1 MKMMKN
7 KKMVFAVASVLLAVM
22 VCLSSVSA
30 FAADDL
36 VVPDPKDGVETDVG
50 VVPGEGSIPENGVSS
65 EVDAQSS
72 ENSGTESTDL
82 AGDVDGNGVVN
93 INDVTIF
100 QLTLVGKIAPT
111 PAYEKNGDT
120 YLDNQ
125 KTIRDATTIQMYR
138 AGKLKEIPI
147 TTDGYYARIIRP

>member
-7 KKMVFAVASVLLAVM
+7 KKMGFAVVSVLLAVM

-36 VVPDPKDGVETDVG
+36 VVPGLKEGIEIGEG
-50 VVPGEGSIPENGVSS
+50 VVPSEGSVPENGVSS
-65 EVDAQSS
+65 E
-72 ENSGTESTDL
+72 NSGTEVTDL
-82 AGDVDGNGVVN
+82 PGDVDGNGVVN